1 MSQPKFTPAP
11 RLPQNPVD
19 RYVLEYWTVLSH
31 STIKSVM
38 TYYSNATAAE
48 VWPDDD
54 FYKNAPPF
62 IDSWLVIGWGSGR
75 VLGWGNAIPDAGQE
89 QVYWTEADALRR
101 LILNL
106 ERRSARAR
114 QEAEQTE
121 RLIADAVAA
130 LVLAEGEGAC

>member
-1 MSQPKFTPAP
+1 MSEATAP

-19 RYVLEYWTVLSH
+19 RYVFEYWSVLS
-31 STIKSVM
+31 SSVAKSVA
-38 TYYSNATAAE
+38 TYYANATTAE

-62 IDSWLVIGWGSGR
+62 VDSWLVTGWGRGR
-75 VLGWGNAIPDAGQE
+75 ILGWGNAIPDDGQE

-106 ERRSARAR
+106 ERRSSQAR
-114 QEAEQTE
+114 QEVKQTE

-130 LVLAEGEGAC
+130 LKLTPQDSTT